1 MNIAQ
6 YGSQMLGT
14 QLPPGYDENPE
25 KVAPTVFSKSPN
37 FINNNTVMVNFVNI
51 EIVFVIKF
59 QQQLFYV
66 SDFLSIVISKP

>member
-37 FINNNTVMVNFVNI
+37 FINNTVMVNSVVNI

-59 QQQLFYV
+59 QQLYV